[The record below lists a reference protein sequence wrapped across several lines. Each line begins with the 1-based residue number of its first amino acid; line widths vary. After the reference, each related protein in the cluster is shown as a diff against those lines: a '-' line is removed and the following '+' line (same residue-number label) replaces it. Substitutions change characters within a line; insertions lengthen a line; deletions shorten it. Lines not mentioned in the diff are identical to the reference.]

1 MASAYGLKSHEQ
13 TNAHVEVLTLRKGID
28 DVFKSFDFDGSGTVD
43 KEEFLQCLISLDLPP
58 PIVEEFT
65 DKLDLKENDVLAYS
79 EFVAYFMEC
88 LASSNRAIEQEQLVV
103 ENKIENKVEENSL
116 LVKETIAQGDTNIS
130 KFAEEH
136 PKNED
141 ASNSNNKNPK
151 SDNAESPR
159 KDKGYYFTKFATERD
174 IFNS

>member
-1 MASAYGLKSHEQ
+1 
-13 TNAHVEVLTLRKGID
+13 
-28 DVFKSFDFDGSGTVD
+28 
-43 KEEFLQCLISLDLPP
+43 
-58 PIVEEFT
+58 
-65 DKLDLKENDVLAYS
+65 
-79 EFVAYFMEC
+79 MEC
-88 LASSNRAIEQEQLVV
+88 LVSSNQAIEQEQLVV

-159 KDKGYYFTKFATERD
+159 KDKDTTLQNSQQSETYSTVKLEQDVDSNPTIRKRENMKIVKKISWHKSFSKKKQGSFID
-174 IFNS
+174 IFIERNRVGRSIGNGFSGDILTTDRDEMLALQERH